1 MQPILIASFMYN
13 NLKNKINNKREG
25 IFDSWIA
32 NEIFIKPK
40 NYRTN
45 FCVNYHSASECVSRK
60 L

>member
-1 MQPILIASFMYN
+1 MQAILIASFMYN
-13 NLKNKINNKREG
+13 DLKNKNNNKREG
-25 IFDSWIA
+25 IFDFWIV

-45 FCVNYHSASECVSRK
+45 FCVNFQSASECVSRK